1 MRTSIKEVKSKY
13 FINEQE
19 GVIVCVIS
27 GYTYLLG
34 ECENFEVKGISRCHK
49 DDKYNETHGCRLAE
63 SRAKLK
69 MFKLAEKR
77 ANRIYKELS
86 NLASEMSA
94 IKSANIACQKVE
106 TEHLSTLNAR
116 GGN

>member
-1 MRTSIKEVKSKY
+1 
-13 FINEQE
+13 
-19 GVIVCVIS
+19 
-27 GYTYLLG
+27 
-34 ECENFEVKGISRCHK
+34 
-49 DDKYNETHGCRLAE
+49 
-63 SRAKLK
+63 